1 MSDAGKISL
10 MLVDDHFVV
19 RSGLA
24 VSLDL
29 EPDIEVIAEA
39 ESGAEAIEK
48 FQRLKPS
55 VVLMDLEL
63 PDFSGIET
71 TKEILAEDSEARIL
85 IFSTFQREDE
95 VTSALDAGAI
105 GYLQK
110 SSGRDE
116 LIEAIRTVAT
126 GKRYLSPGLSEQIS
140 DLQNI
145 SSVTPREREILERIA
160 KGKAN
165 KEIGAE
171 LGISEDT
178 VKRHVSNVLQKLNV
192 SDRAQATAEAIRRG
206 ILQV

>member
-1 MSDAGKISL
+1 